1 MFRALFMFVVF
12 IFVANA
18 KEMSGFFGGVEL
30 GYGFADLIT
39 KETRYESVKLV
50 SGGGQTTTNSNTKN
64 TTQSDYWYGNVT
76 YGILAGYKQFFN
88 KYFGLRYYADLSFL
102 NVDFPITEIGIPNT
116 TRNQSGN
123 GNTTTIT
130 TREVTTTQTAA
141 TLMNYTAN
149 VDALVNFVNLEK
161 VIFGVFAGVGIGGFT
176 WIEQSQNYT
185 NLFFATNVGL
195 RTSILQNHSVEF
207 VVRIPIVS
215 EVQDKYPRTNIKDS
229 KLVSGGGQTTTTTM
243 TDIEILDSRKQ
254 SWNLALR
261 YIYSF

>member
-1 MFRALFMFVVF
+1 M
-12 IFVANA
+12 
-18 KEMSGFFGGVEL
+18 
-30 GYGFADLIT
+30 
-39 KETRYESVKLV
+39 
-50 SGGGQTTTNSNTKN
+50 
-64 TTQSDYWYGNVT
+64 
-76 YGILAGYKQFFN
+76 
-88 KYFGLRYYADLSFL
+88 RYYADLSFL

-116 TRNQSGN
+116 TRNQFGN

-195 RTSILQNHSVEF
+195 RTNILQNHSVEF

-229 KLVSGGGQTTTTTM
+229 RLVSGGGQTTTTTT